1 MFPDLPTVHFCMQKL
16 DCEKAQEQNLVF
28 LMFTVVIYCCC
39 CYCCCLLLLLFIIAV
54 VIVVYCYYCL
64 SLLLLLLFT
73 VIVVCCR
80 HCCLLLLLFAVTTQ
94 MFAIIVVLGLGKLLG
109 LVNIPD
115 PNRDQLKRVRPS
127 HYTVTISTSMVTLS
141 DGVFHHRRCSPFRY
155 FTFQISFLAW
165 EAPRV

>member
-1 MFPDLPTVHFCMQKL
+1 
-16 DCEKAQEQNLVF
+16 
-28 LMFTVVIYCCC
+28 MFTVVIYCCCFYCCLLLLLLLFTVIIVYHC
-39 CYCCCLLLLLFIIAV
+39 CYCCCLLLLLFPV
-54 VIVVYCYYCL
+54 VIVVYCYCCL
-64 SLLLLLLFT
+64 LSLLLFT
-73 VIVVCCR
+73 VIVVCYCY
-80 HCCLLLLLFAVTTQ
+80 CCLLLLLFAVTTQ

-141 DGVFHHRRCSPFRY
+141 DGVFHHHRCSPFRY